1 MPKARKRGDMK
12 AAARRASVTGVDI
25 PRAMYTTVYYA
36 MPPDDAPSD
45 GLTTAELA
53 ELVGAGVITDTT
65 SVWAEGDEGG
75 MDDWQ
80 EFGVVKTLLG
90 FPTRDGGTMSG
101 WLEKKGSF
109 RQPWSSV
116 YCVLYPGSSPA
127 RIGQYTAV
135 DAAEEFCMLS
145 LGTCEAVRA
154 SKAETSEEG
163 EFEVLSA
170 DTGTIRLRAPSTE

>member
-1 MPKARKRGDMK
+1 
-12 AAARRASVTGVDI
+12 
-25 PRAMYTTVYYA
+25 
-36 MPPDDAPSD
+36 
-45 GLTTAELA
+45 LA